1 MLNKRTQYKPV
12 NLCFPRL
19 VELYR
24 FCFLLILMMPANTM
38 AQDSIKRPTVGLV
51 LSGGGAHGIAHL
63 GVIRVMEEA
72 GLRPDYIT
80 GVSMGSIIGGM
91 YSLGYSGDS
100 VYNILKKIKWNL
112 ILSNK
117 LPENKIIFS
126 EKENYYN
133 SIISLPVSFKKFV
146 LPSGL
151 INGQLIEN
159 TLSYYSWPAGD
170 ISDFSQLPVPF
181 TCVATD
187 LITYRKVDLKT
198 GYLPDAIRASFSVPS
213 IFTPLKLDTLLLV
226 DGGLIRNFAATEA
239 KEMGADIL
247 IGSYTGFKAYK
258 EKDLQSLSGIIRQ
271 IAFFRSLEDFNKEKK
286 LINVLIIPEMG
297 KLSSTDFENVD
308 SLVERGYEAALP
320 YKEYFRKLADSLDL
334 IGKQKPLKNILDKQT
349 YTFDKVEITGNKYY
363 PEDQIRGVL
372 DIDPGEKVDK
382 NLLSNRIDLLYGK
395 AWFEKVKY
403 RFVARNDSLILV
415 IECTEQPKGMLY
427 GAVHYD
433 NTLNSGIIVRLSVK
447 NLLTQ
452 RSDLNIYSFIA
463 QYYRFK
469 FSFLQFIDRYEKY
482 GLSANF
488 YSDNT
493 LVPMLD
499 IKGEKGGVIIRNF
512 IPGISLSHSIGLNQ
526 MMNLSGRVESSSQ
539 ILRYIPDD
547 HLKSRSFNYMT
558 YGYDYKINSVDT
570 KYFPNR
576 GAIMSISAETTRLL
590 SGSEK
595 SEISSTIFRV
605 NDIIAFSAQRFFTI
619 NAHLEQ
625 YFSNEGK
632 MTWSI
637 GGDALYISASDSVS
651 SRNNFYLL
659 GGIDPVGKRSIAMAG
674 YQANEIP
681 IQKMAG
687 IRAGVDMELF
697 RDFHLEFMAN
707 FAAIQEVNRTDGYTF
722 LSGYGLVAGYMSIMG
737 PLKMG
742 IMYGNGNHDEYFNN
756 IKGYIS
762 LGYNF

>member
-1 MLNKRTQYKPV
+1 MRTGYKSV
-12 NLCFPRL
+12 NPCFPRL
-19 VELYR
+19 SELY
-24 FCFLLILMMPANTM
+24 FACFLLILMIPVCVM
-38 AQDSIKRPTVGLV
+38 AQDQVKRPAVGLV

-91 YSLGYSGDS
+91 YSLGYSADS
-100 VYNILKKIKWNL
+100 VYKILKKINWGL

-117 LPENKIIFS
+117 LPENKLIFS
-126 EKENYYN
+126 EKDNYYN

-159 TLSYYSWPAGD
+159 TLSYYSWPAAD
-170 ISDFSQLPVPF
+170 IPDFSRLPVPF
-181 TCVATD
+181 MCVATD
-187 LITYRKVDLKT
+187 LITYSKVDLKT

-213 IFTPLKLDTLLLV
+213 IFTPLKIDTLLLV
-226 DGGLIRNFAATEA
+226 DGGLLRNFAATEA
-239 KEMGADIL
+239 KEMGAEIL

-286 LINVLIIPEMG
+286 LIRVLIIPEMG
-297 KLSSTDFENVD
+297 KLSATDFENVD

-320 YKEYFRKLADSLDL
+320 YKEYFRKLADSLDH
-334 IGKQKPLKNILDKQT
+334 IGKQSPLKNILDKQT
-349 YTFDKVEITGNKYY
+349 YTFDKVEIRGNKYY
-363 PEDQIRGVL
+363 PDDQIRGVL

-382 NLLSNRIDLLYGK
+382 NMLSDRIDLLYGK
-395 AWFEKVKY
+395 SWFEKVSY
-403 RFVARNDSLILV
+403 RFVPRNDSLILV
-415 IECTEQPKGMLY
+415 IDCAERPKAMLY

-433 NTLNSGIIVRLSVK
+433 NILNSGLIVRLSVK

-452 RSDLNIYSFIA
+452 KSDLNIYSYIA

-469 FSFLQFIDRYEKY
+469 FRFLQFIDSYEKY
-482 GLSANF
+482 GISANF

-493 LVPMLD
+493 LAPMLD

-526 MMNLSGRVESSSQ
+526 MMNLSGRLESSAQ

-558 YGYDYKINSVDT
+558 YGYDYQINSVDT

-576 GAIMSISAETTRLL
+576 GVIMSISAETTKLL
-590 SGSEK
+590 SASEK
-595 SEISSTIFRV
+595 SDTSSGVFRINEISG
-605 NDIIAFSAQRFFTI
+605 FSPQRFFTI
-619 NAHLEQ
+619 NAHLKQ
-625 YFSNEGK
+625 YFSSGGK
-632 MTWSI
+632 MTWSV
-637 GGDALYISASDSVS
+637 GGDALFISASDSVS

-659 GGIDPVGKRSIAMAG
+659 GGIDPVSKRSIAMAG
-674 YQANEIP
+674 YQSNEIA

-697 RDFHLEFMAN
+697 RDFHLELIAN
-707 FAAIQEVNRTDGYTF
+707 FAAIQEVNRSDGYTF
-722 LSGYGLVAGYMSIMG
+722 LSGYGLVAGYMSVMG
-737 PLKMG
+737 PLRIG